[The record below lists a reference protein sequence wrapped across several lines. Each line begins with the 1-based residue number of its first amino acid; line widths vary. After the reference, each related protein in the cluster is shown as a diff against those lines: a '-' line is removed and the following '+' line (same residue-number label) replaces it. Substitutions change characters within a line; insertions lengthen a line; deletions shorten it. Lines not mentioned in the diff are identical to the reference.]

1 MMVDV
6 FPPTPAMRRIALG
19 FGIASLLIVT
29 PIHAADDLL
38 LDRFRDYV
46 DALRAQAGIPGV
58 AATLVGRTDVL
69 WEHASGLQDVERSIG
84 ARADTPFNI
93 DGLTQLFTTAVVLRC
108 AEEGSLS
115 LDDRIGVYAKQNV
128 PEPSATLRQL
138 LTNTS
143 GPPDAL
149 SFTYQP
155 NRLAPIGAAI
165 RKCNDDNSYRETF
178 ANLFE
183 RFAMVDSVPGADS
196 LTIKPP
202 AEGVPT
208 AEEKAR
214 YADVLSRIA
223 APYVVDRRGRAT
235 LSTRGDS
242 PLTPFGG
249 IVSTVRDLARFDL
262 ALKSGALLRPET
274 LGAAWSPQVGRD
286 RALLPYGIG
295 WFVQTYNGEPVV
307 WQFGQTE
314 NASSSLMITLP
325 SRGLT
330 LILLANSDGLTKA
343 FPLSTGDVSVSPF
356 ARVFLGLF
364 AR

>member
-1 MMVDV
+1 
-6 FPPTPAMRRIALG
+6 MRRIALG
-19 FGIASLLIVT
+19 LGIASLLIVT

-58 AATLVGRTDVL
+58 AATLVGRSDVL
-69 WEHASGLQDVERSIG
+69 WEHASGLQNIERSI
-84 ARADTPFNI
+84 ATRPDTPFNI
-93 DGLTQLFTTAVVLRC
+93 DGLTQVFTTAVVLRC
-108 AEEGSLS
+108 GEEARLT
-115 LDDRIGVYAKQNV
+115 LDDEIGLYKRGT
-128 PEPSATLRQL
+128 PEPAATLRQL

-155 NRLAPIGAAI
+155 DRLEPMGAVI
-165 RKCNDDNSYRETF
+165 RKCTDDSYRETF
-178 ANLFE
+178 ANLFD
-183 RFAMVDSVPGADS
+183 RFAMVDSVPGADAV
-196 LTIKPP
+196 TIQPP

-208 AEEKAR
+208 AEEKAH
-214 YADVLSRIA
+214 YKDVLSRIA
-223 APYVVDRRGRAT
+223 PPYVVDRRGRAT

-242 PLTPFGG
+242 ALTPFGG
-249 IVSTVRDLARFDL
+249 IISTVRDLARFDL

-274 LGAAWSPQVGRD
+274 IGVAWSPQLGRD

-343 FPLSTGDVSVSPF
+343 FPLSAGDVSVSPF